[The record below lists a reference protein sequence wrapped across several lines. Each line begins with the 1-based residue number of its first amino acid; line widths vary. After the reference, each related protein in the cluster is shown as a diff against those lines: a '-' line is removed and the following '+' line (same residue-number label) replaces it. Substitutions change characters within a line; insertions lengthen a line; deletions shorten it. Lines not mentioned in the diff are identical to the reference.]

1 MHAAGG
7 FGGSGFHL
15 ACFGMRGH
23 TALAAVRI
31 IGEHLGAGDRNAE
44 GHSAAAIASLGV
56 LQIVAEGEAGA
67 GPRGG
72 QTMLDL
78 LLAIEVRL
86 RARVMLGACETVDPI
101 GGELGIAGLVSTV
114 EAGDQL
120 NTLELQIGLSV
131 PAVQIVETGDS
142 TERVGHGGAVL
153 VREVHGPLASDA
165 LRRVDAAECLD
176 HLRRQVGVPADGV
189 DPEQVTACG
198 RLAVQP
204 GPQSADAS
212 AVPRMQR
219 DDRVD
224 RMGVP
229 AAIGPLA
236 DIRQGGAGTNLQR
249 EHGGCAVA
257 GVRHRRV
264 QPCTIL
270 KLHIGELD
278 LGGVEDEITVLAGH
292 VRVLQIMDRNLGGLV
307 GDGFHGTVGG
317 CLDLRRVRLVAA
329 VGVVAELVGEAEA
342 QVVDDAVI
350 GGGSKSTVLGDAP
363 VGDHRAGLSGWD
375 NDRALVGFPVV
386 GMVPRFVA
394 AFRGVHGIGVRVG
407 DGSHIAGLV
416 PVFRSGLGDR
426 GAGQFDWG
434 EMILVGAGEQCH
446 AARVAFGAAG
456 VADTERVAGA
466 GRRVHGL
473 GDGTARMHVGGRVP
487 VLLAMQFE
495 VLVAADG
502 IEILP
507 GERGGGQAAGLHARL
522 SGHGLRVGADRA
534 LIGLHIHPGQ
544 ALPLLGDRPLRGVEP
559 AVHGQLVA
567 RGPGGDGL
575 HLGVRSLE
583 RGRLR
588 GIRLRIG
595 GHLALVVLLQIMHR
609 QAGSGFVSRE
619 SDTARG
625 LGFGGLDGVLLAVL
639 IGWHAAGRVR
649 RILVVREL
657 VRLVEA

>member
-1 MHAAGG
+1 MDVAARLVPGG
-7 FGGSGFHL
+7 GPVRVEPGVGEP
-15 ACFGMRGH
+15 GVRG
-23 TALAAVRI
+23 
-31 IGEHLGAGDRNAE
+31 
-44 GHSAAAIASLGV
+44 
-56 LQIVAEGEAGA
+56 
-67 GPRGG
+67 
-72 QTMLDL
+72 
-78 LLAIEVRL
+78 
-86 RARVMLGACETVDPI
+86 
-101 GGELGIAGLVSTV
+101 V
-114 EAGDQL
+114 E
-120 NTLELQIGLSV
+120 
-131 PAVQIVETGDS
+131 
-142 TERVGHGGAVL
+142 
-153 VREVHGPLASDA
+153 REVP
-165 LRRVDAAECLD
+165 V
-176 HLRRQVGVPADGV
+176 VG
-189 DPEQVTACG
+189 
-198 RLAVQP
+198 
-204 GPQSADAS
+204 
-212 AVPRMQR
+212 
-219 DDRVD
+219 
-224 RMGVP
+224 
-229 AAIGPLA
+229 
-236 DIRQGGAGTNLQR
+236 
-249 EHGGCAVA
+249 
-257 GVRHRRV
+257 
-264 QPCTIL
+264 
-270 KLHIGELD
+270 
-278 LGGVEDEITVLAGH
+278 GH
-292 VRVLQIMDRNLGGLV
+292 VRGLQVMGRDGGLGGGETNLAV
-307 GDGFHGTVGG
+307 RGG
-317 CLDLRRVRLVAA
+317 ADPARAGLGSTIA
-329 VGVVAELVGEAEA
+329 VVAELVGEAEA

-416 PVFRSGLGDR
+416 PVLLAGLGDR

-434 EMILVGAGEQCH
+434 EMILVGAGEQGH

-456 VADTERVAGA
+456 VADAERVAGA

-502 IEILP
+502 VHVLP
-507 GERGGGQAAGLHARL
+507 SERGGGQAAGLHARL

-534 LIGLHIHPGQ
+534 RIGLHIHPGQ
-544 ALPLLGDRPLRGVEP
+544 ALPLLRDAPLRGVEP

-625 LGFGGLDGVLLAVL
+625 LGLGGLHGVLLATLVRRDL
-639 IGWHAAGRVR
+639 AGRVR
-649 RILVVREL
+649 RVLVVREP